1 MWKNN
6 RIYDI
11 LIKNIDCNH
20 ILCYVVIELF
30 YAC

>member
-11 LIKNIDCNH
+11 LIKNIDHNY
-20 ILCYVVIELF
+20 ILCYAVIELF